1 MQGNRG
7 KLILE
12 AGQSVEKAKKVE
24 LYLFGRVMVVGLL
37 LLLPHRHSQGS
48 LLQRDSLVSVVGKGI
63 QIKWLQLEHVIVSQ
77 CSLSSICRFSIQ
89 PSTVIC
95 INLVVPFMTQYPPPH
110 IVKKITFLKENKLYL
125 LKTEQTIISTG
136 FDLIPWKP
144 LPKPT
149 SLFIG

>member
-12 AGQSVEKAKKVE
+12 AGQSLEKAKKVE
-24 LYLFGRVMVVGLL
+24 LNLFGRVMMVGLL

-77 CSLSSICRFSIQ
+77 MF
-89 PSTVIC
+89 
-95 INLVVPFMTQYPPPH
+95 PFFH
-110 IVKKITFLKENKLYL
+110 
-125 LKTEQTIISTG
+125 
-136 FDLIPWKP
+136 
-144 LPKPT
+144 LPVLHT
-149 SLFIG
+149 AIYCHLH